1 MKRGDLIKT
10 DKAIGPVGGKM
21 SPSELLALFDELW
34 RIEHQDDVERLKV
47 KERKAMRL
55 RAALVSLSFEN

>member
-1 MKRGDLIKT
+1 MKRGDLIKNREGNEP
-10 DKAIGPVGGKM
+10 DSAKM

>member
-1 MKRGDLIKT
+1 MKRGDLIKNREGNEP
-10 DKAIGPVGGKM
+10 DGGKM